1 MTVSVWLSNEVK
13 DKDIDS
19 RQVSVIYTDVNRFKV
34 FKQATDQSINLF
46 ISLSSLLLLVW
57 NMLYVAR

>member
-46 ISLSSLLLLVW
+46 ISLSSLLLLV
-57 NMLYVAR
+57 